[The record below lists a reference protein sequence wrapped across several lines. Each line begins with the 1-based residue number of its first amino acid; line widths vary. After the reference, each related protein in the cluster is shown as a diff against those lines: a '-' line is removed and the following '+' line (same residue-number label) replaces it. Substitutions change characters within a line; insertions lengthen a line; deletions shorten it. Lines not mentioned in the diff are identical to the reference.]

1 MKSRVVTKAIMA
13 AKNLGS
19 NRNRPANSDIAA
31 KPAVAANPQEA
42 FRDLV
47 YRFGVKDM
55 AAKLVMKVGTLYNK
69 CDADE
74 DSHNQATL
82 REVVRVTQISGDM
95 SVLDSLDRMF
105 NRAAYDVT
113 PGLPVSD
120 EAILE
125 LLCKVGGEHGDIH
138 KALSK
143 GLANGRFSQQD
154 LGAVRAEVFDLVT
167 AVLAFLQRLEGL
179 VDE

>member
-1 MKSRVVTKAIMA
+1 MNKRVVTKAVMD
-13 AKNLGS
+13 AKNQGS
-19 NRNRPANSDIAA
+19 NRIQGKDSEIAA
-31 KPAVAANPQEA
+31 KPAVAANPQQA
-42 FRDLV
+42 FRDVV
-47 YRFGVKDM
+47 YRFGVKDL

-69 CDADE
+69 CEADE
-74 DSHNQATL
+74 DSHNQPTL
-82 REVVRVTQISGDM
+82 RDVVMVTQISGDA

-125 LLCKVGGEHGDIH
+125 LLCRVGSEHGDIH
-138 KALSK
+138 KAVGK
-143 GLANGRFSQQD
+143 ALANARFSTQD
-154 LGAVRAEVFDLVT
+154 LRAVRAEVFELVT

>member
-1 MKSRVVTKAIMA
+1 MKKRVVTKAIIDVKNHRSYRNQA
-13 AKNLGS
+13 ADS
-19 NRNRPANSDIAA
+19 EIAA
-31 KPAVAANPQEA
+31 KPAVAANPQLA

-47 YRFGVKDM
+47 YRFGVKDL

-69 CDADE
+69 CEADE
-74 DSHNQATL
+74 DSHNQPTL
-82 REVVRVTQISGDM
+82 RDVVMVTQISGDP
-95 SVLDSLDRMF
+95 SILDSLDRMF

-120 EAILE
+120 QAILE
-125 LLCKVGGEHGDIH
+125 LLCKVGSEHGDIH
-138 KALSK
+138 KALAK
-143 GLANGRFSQQD
+143 ALTNVRFSQQD
-154 LGAVRAEVFDLVT
+154 LQAVRAEVFDLVT

>member
-1 MKSRVVTKAIMA
+1 MKKRVVTDPII
-13 AKNLGS
+13 GGQS
-19 NRNRPANSDIAA
+19 NRSNRIERSDSGFDT
-31 KPAVAANPQEA
+31 KPAVASNPQQA

-55 AAKLVMKVGTLYNK
+55 AAKLVMKTGTLYNK
-69 CDADE
+69 CEADE
-74 DSHNQATL
+74 DSHNQPTL
-82 REVVRVTQISGDM
+82 RDLVMVTQISADT

-120 EAILE
+120 QAILE
-125 LLCKVGGEHGDIH
+125 LLCKVGSEHGDIH
-138 KALSK
+138 KAVGK
-143 GLANGRFSQQD
+143 ALANARFSAQD
-154 LGAVRAEVFDLVT
+154 LRAVRLEVFELVT

-179 VDE
+179 VDD

>member
-1 MKSRVVTKAIMA
+1 MSKRVVTERMMTPQPRR
-13 AKNLGS
+13 S
-19 NRNRPANSDIAA
+19 NRIESVDSEIDSKGAA
-31 KPAVAANPQEA
+31 ASNPQQA

-69 CDADE
+69 CEADQ
-74 DSHNQATL
+74 DSYNQPTL
-82 REVVRVTQISGDM
+82 RDLVMVTQISADT
-95 SVLDSLDRMF
+95 SVLDSLDQMF

-120 EAILE
+120 QAILE
-125 LLCKVGGEHGDIH
+125 LLCKVGSEHGDIH
-138 KALSK
+138 KAVGK
-143 GLANGRFSQQD
+143 ALANTRFTAKD
-154 LGAVRAEVFDLVT
+154 LRAVRSEVFELVT

-179 VDE
+179 VDD